1 MGTLNINIA
10 TPFFDDKKNFAGIIL
25 AAFDPDALSNLL
37 TSVIYADDMKAS
49 IIHGD
54 GTLFLTVPNNP
65 LMVGKKL
72 LYNQGLLS
80 KHISSGNISNT
91 FKGLTYAGEDNR
103 ILSLYSIIPNELD
116 INATLYVS
124 VSRNINTL
132 YADIKNEII
141 VMAILYFL
149 LLVFS
154 VPWIFFLQKRRYIL
168 LQFEIKNRE
177 ESRKRLEEL
186 AYIDSLTKIA
196 NRRYFEEFLE
206 KEWNYC
212 KRNQRE
218 LSIILLDIDFFKQ
231 YNDTYGHQAGDLCLQ
246 KIASCLDDELNRSH
260 DLVAR
265 YGGEEFICIL
275 PNTNKEDAI
284 NIATKLNSAVQKL
297 EIPHK
302 NSKVSNI
309 ITISLGVSTVIPKDK
324 LEQTKLIKKADNAL
338 YVAKANGRNR
348 VEFEEF

>member
-1 MGTLNINIA
+1 
-10 TPFFDDKKNFAGIIL
+10 
-25 AAFDPDALSNLL
+25 
-37 TSVIYADDMKAS
+37 MKAS

-54 GTLFLTVPNNP
+54 GTLFLTLPTNS
-65 LMVGKKL
+65 LLVGKKL
-72 LYNQGLLS
+72 LDSQSLLS
-80 KHISSGNISNT
+80 KHISSGNILNT
-91 FKGLTYAGEDNR
+91 FKGLTYVGEDNR
-103 ILSLYSIIPNELD
+103 ILSIYSIIPNELD
-116 INATLYVS
+116 VNTPLYVS
-124 VSRNINTL
+124 VSRNLSIL
-132 YADIKNEII
+132 YSDIKNEII

-149 LLVFS
+149 LLIFS
-154 VPWIFFLQKRRYIL
+154 IPAIFFLQKRRYIL
-168 LQFEIKNRE
+168 LQFDIKNRE

-212 KRNQRE
+212 KRNQKE

-246 KIASCLDDELNRSH
+246 KIARCLEDKLNRSH

-284 NIATKLNSAVQKL
+284 NIATKLKIAVQNL
-297 EIPHK
+297 EIPHE
-302 NSKVSNI
+302 NSRISSIV
-309 ITISLGVSTVIPKDK
+309 TISLGVSTVIPKDK
-324 LEQTKLIKKADNAL
+324 LEKTKLIKKADNAL
-338 YVAKANGRNR
+338 YLAKENGRNR

>member
-1 MGTLNINIA
+1 
-10 TPFFDDKKNFAGIIL
+10 
-25 AAFDPDALSNLL
+25 
-37 TSVIYADDMKAS
+37 
-49 IIHGD
+49 
-54 GTLFLTVPNNP
+54 
-65 LMVGKKL
+65 
-72 LYNQGLLS
+72 LLS

-124 VSRNINTL
+124 VSRNKNTL

-231 YNDTYGHQAGDLCLQ
+231 YNDTYGPLNPTLCRLLDLSQ
-246 KIASCLDDELNRSH
+246 
-260 DLVAR
+260 
-265 YGGEEFICIL
+265 
-275 PNTNKEDAI
+275 
-284 NIATKLNSAVQKL
+284 
-297 EIPHK
+297 
-302 NSKVSNI
+302 
-309 ITISLGVSTVIPKDK
+309 
-324 LEQTKLIKKADNAL
+324 
-338 YVAKANGRNR
+338 
-348 VEFEEF
+348 